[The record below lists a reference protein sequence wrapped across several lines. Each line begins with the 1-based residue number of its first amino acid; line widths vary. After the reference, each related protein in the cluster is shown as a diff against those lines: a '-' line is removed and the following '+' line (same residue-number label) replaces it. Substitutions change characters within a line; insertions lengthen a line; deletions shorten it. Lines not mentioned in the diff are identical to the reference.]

1 MKVLIDFTQ
10 IPIKKVG
17 VGVYA
22 KETFTRLLK
31 NINEN
36 DVFYLLLQDDEFM
49 FEDLYS
55 SNCIPIRVKNKWF
68 RKLPFRF
75 LLEQFYIPKLVRK
88 YNIDLIHSLH
98 YSFPLIKMKCK
109 RVITIHDLTFFIYP
123 KLHTFVKRHFFKWF
137 TRQSCKTNNILIC
150 VSESTAKDLD
160 KFIPKSQDI
169 RIVIPL
175 AVSSNYNLNNNVL
188 NQYGINSEYILFIGT
203 LEPRK
208 NIDKLIEAYSRCNNK
223 DKYKLVIVG
232 KKGWYYDSIF
242 EKIKEFGLENQVI
255 FTGFVTEND
264 KWNLLHNATLFVY
277 PSYYEGFGLP
287 ILEAM
292 IMGIPVITSNI
303 SSMPEVAG
311 NAAVLIN
318 PNDIEEIS
326 TSIDSVLDDKSMQ
339 NRMKEL
345 GIMQAKNYTWDNTAL
360 LTMNVYQNNSIQ

>member
-22 KETFTRLLK
+22 KETFSRLLK
-31 NINEN
+31 NIDKN

-55 SNCIPIRVKNKWF
+55 SNCVAITVKNKWF

-75 LLEQFYIPKLVRK
+75 LLEQFYIPTLVKK
-88 YNIDLIHSLH
+88 YKIDLIHSLH
-98 YSFPLIKMKCK
+98 YSFPLINMKCK

-123 KLHTFVKRHFFKWF
+123 RLHTFVKRHFFKWF
-137 TRQSCKTNNILIC
+137 IKQSCKTNNILIC

-160 KFIPKSQDI
+160 KFIPKAKDI
-169 RIVIPL
+169 RMVIPL
-175 AVSSNYNLNNNVL
+175 AVSTNYNINNNVL
-188 NQYGINSEYILFIGT
+188 NQFGVNSEYILFIGT

-208 NIDKLIEAYSRCNNK
+208 NIDKLIEAYYRCKNK

-242 EKIKEFGLENQVI
+242 KRIKEFGLENQVI
-255 FTGFVTEND
+255 FTGFVTENE
-264 KWNLLHNATLFVY
+264 KWNLLYNATLFVY

-292 IMGIPVITSNI
+292 IMGIPVITSNV

-311 NAAVLIN
+311 KAAILIN
-318 PNDIEEIS
+318 PNDVEEIS
-326 TSIDSVLDDKSMQ
+326 LAIDTVLNDKNRQ
-339 NRMKEL
+339 NHMKDL
-345 GIMQAKNYTWDNTAL
+345 GIKQANNFTWDNTAK
-360 LTMNVYQNNSIQ
+360 LTMDVYKNNIIS